1 MTAASLPQS
10 HGSRQVTRLTGML
23 ASVFK
28 LRIGSEITL
37 TMVAGVAV
45 TPGTGLPAWQLAAL
59 ALAVLMSSASAGAFN
74 QYVERD
80 LDAGM
85 TRTRNRPFV
94 TGALRPGPHWLAI
107 IALLLVT
114 SVLLAGFATNVA
126 AATQVFLGAF
136 TYGVVY
142 TVWLKRRTWLN
153 IVFGGLAGSFAL
165 LAGALAVDPE
175 LALEPALLA
184 VALFFWTPPHFWS
197 LALYNRGD
205 YQATGVPM
213 LPALLAPRATAWV
226 ILAHTAV
233 LVAVTLVPAFTGLGP
248 VYAVC
253 AVAGGAWFLYRAA
266 CLVAQPT
273 RAAALQS
280 FKASLIQLS
289 LLLVGAIIDGAIS
302 GRLVS

>member
-1 MTAASLPQS
+1 MTAASLPQTS
-10 HGSRQVTRLTGML
+10 GSRPVARMAGML

-45 TPGTGLPAWQLAAL
+45 TPGTGLSAWQLAAL

-74 QYVERD
+74 QYIERD
-80 LDAGM
+80 LDAAM

-94 TGALRPGPHWLAI
+94 TGALRHGPHWLAI
-107 IALLLVT
+107 IGLLLVA
-114 SVLLAGFATNVA
+114 SVLLAGAATNAA

-136 TYGVVY
+136 TYGVIY

-165 LAGALAVDPE
+165 LAGALAVNPD
-175 LALEPALLA
+175 LAIEPAMLA
-184 VALFFWTPPHFWS
+184 IALFFWTPPHFWS
-197 LALYNRGD
+197 LALYNRAD

-213 LPALLAPRATAWV
+213 LPALLSPRATAWV
-226 ILAHTAV
+226 ILAHTMV

-248 VYAVC
+248 VYAAC
-253 AVAGGAWFLYRAA
+253 AVAGGAWFLYRSAR
-266 CLVAQPT
+266 LVAQPT
-273 RAAALQS
+273 PAAALQS
-280 FKASLIQLS
+280 FRASLVQLS
-289 LLLVGAIIDGAIS
+289 LLLIGAIIDGAIS
-302 GRLVS
+302 GRLVT